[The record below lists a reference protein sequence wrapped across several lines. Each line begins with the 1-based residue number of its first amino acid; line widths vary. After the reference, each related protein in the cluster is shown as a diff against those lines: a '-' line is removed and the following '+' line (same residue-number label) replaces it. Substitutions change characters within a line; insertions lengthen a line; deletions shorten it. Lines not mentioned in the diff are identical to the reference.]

1 MFVIVRFKSALISRN
16 LTTAAKRR
24 RVPSIYKSLA
34 IGEAQKAVTD
44 YLHTTRSLSYS
55 HAEHIATN
63 ASSSIR
69 NLILNLDFS
78 VATFSKSIRRHLRYH
93 PINEFEFFFESIGI
107 DLGEVGEYL
116 PEKKFFFSEDPRV
129 LEAACALSGFG
140 FPWNKL
146 GRLYRE
152 ERSVFLQSGDE
163 IGLVLGRLS
172 GVGFSTVAVAGVC
185 LAFPSVLCGGVE
197 IGCLFVKVKRLFE
210 EFGSED
216 VVEENVESWYAFG
229 RKVRVF
235 YDLGFE
241 SEEMWELMGRNR
253 SLFMECSEEAL
264 VNKTDYFCRF
274 GIGKEEAALL
284 ILRNPDV
291 MSFDLEK
298 PVISVKGVL
307 KHFGLSEDEV
317 DALSLKHPHVF
328 GRNKMKNLPLVV
340 RALAIHERIFDK
352 LKNGTYQLLS
362 SYSLMKP
369 DEDIDREYQRGLEE
383 IQNLRCKTHSFQ
395 KLDFLHQIGFAEN
408 GLTMKTLQHVHGTAV
423 EIQERFQILL
433 DSGIDFSKAC
443 MLIRSSPKSL
453 NQKPHS
459 IQEKIRF
466 LCEEMGDSLEYLE
479 VYPAYLC
486 FDLENRISPRFR
498 FHKWL
503 VEKGLS
509 EKNYSIASIVATSEK
524 AFIARLYGI
533 HPAIPKHYFERFSYR
548 KDRTTGFDQM
558 FRQSIAF
565 TPPVHG
571 SDAPPP
577 PPQQQQ
583 SQQQPTVVNVSESS
597 RRQQIAAASSSPVK
611 SHPLHNFPLSDLR
624 WAMNH
629 ANTHRLR
636 KPSGRSPLR
645 EATNHGKGTEEVNE
659 ASGSSSF
666 ELKPEKQKKKDV
678 VSESAADR
686 SGTKSTA
693 ADGRSKIFIRIR
705 TKNNEETADV
715 ATTAVSA
722 ATVVADVHET
732 DESAEPVVDADVS
745 IGERISDGGGGG
757 QEGDEFGPKTW
768 NLRPRKPP
776 TKKRSIGGSCGG
788 SGTVLAENKTQ
799 GTVRTEAIRSR
810 NGVDAK
816 IATTT
821 ERKEKKPRLSIS
833 LSKLEIDEDIYSL
846 TGSKPS
852 RRPKKRAKNVQ
863 KQLDVLF
870 PGLWMGNV
878 SADAYKVSEHA

>member
-1 MFVIVRFKSALISRN
+1 
-16 LTTAAKRR
+16 
-24 RVPSIYKSLA
+24 
-34 IGEAQKAVTD
+34 
-44 YLHTTRSLSYS
+44 
-55 HAEHIATN
+55 
-63 ASSSIR
+63 
-69 NLILNLDFS
+69 
-78 VATFSKSIRRHLRYH
+78 
-93 PINEFEFFFESIGI
+93 
-107 DLGEVGEYL
+107 
-116 PEKKFFFSEDPRV
+116 
-129 LEAACALSGFG
+129 
-140 FPWNKL
+140 
-146 GRLYRE
+146 
-152 ERSVFLQSGDE
+152 
-163 IGLVLGRLS
+163 
-172 GVGFSTVAVAGVC
+172 
-185 LAFPSVLCGGVE
+185 
-197 IGCLFVKVKRLFE
+197 
-210 EFGSED
+210 
-216 VVEENVESWYAFG
+216 
-229 RKVRVF
+229 
-235 YDLGFE
+235 
-241 SEEMWELMGRNR
+241 
-253 SLFMECSEEAL
+253 
-264 VNKTDYFCRF
+264 
-274 GIGKEEAALL
+274 
-284 ILRNPDV
+284 
-291 MSFDLEK
+291 
-298 PVISVKGVL
+298 
-307 KHFGLSEDEV
+307 
-317 DALSLKHPHVF
+317 
-328 GRNKMKNLPLVV
+328 
-340 RALAIHERIFDK
+340 
-352 LKNGTYQLLS
+352 
-362 SYSLMKP
+362 
-369 DEDIDREYQRGLEE
+369 
-383 IQNLRCKTHSFQ
+383 
-395 KLDFLHQIGFAEN
+395 
-408 GLTMKTLQHVHGTAV
+408 
-423 EIQERFQILL
+423 
-433 DSGIDFSKAC
+433 
-443 MLIRSSPKSL
+443 
-453 NQKPHS
+453 
-459 IQEKIRF
+459 
-466 LCEEMGDSLEYLE
+466 
-479 VYPAYLC
+479 
-486 FDLENRISPRFR
+486 
-498 FHKWL
+498 
-503 VEKGLS
+503 
-509 EKNYSIASIVATSEK
+509 
-524 AFIARLYGI
+524 
-533 HPAIPKHYFERFSYR
+533 
-548 KDRTTGFDQM
+548 M

-571 SDAPPP
+571 SDAPP

-666 ELKPEKQKKKDV
+666 ELRPEKQKKKDV

-693 ADGRSKIFIRIR
+693 AYGRSKIFIRIR

-722 ATVVADVHET
+722 ATVAADVHET

-745 IGERISDGGGGG
+745 IGERISDGGGGGGG

>member
-1 MFVIVRFKSALISRN
+1 MFIIVRFKSALISRN

-185 LAFPSVLCGGVE
+185 LAFPSVLRGGVE

-229 RKVRVF
+229 RKIRVF

-264 VNKTDYFCRF
+264 MRKTDYFCRF
-274 GIGKEEAALL
+274 GVGKEEAALS

-317 DALSLKHPHVF
+317 DALSLKHPYVF
-328 GRNKMKNLPLVV
+328 GRNKMKNLPHVV
-340 RALAIHERIFDK
+340 RALGLHERIFDK
-352 LKNGTYQLLS
+352 LKNGTYHLLS

-423 EIQERFQILL
+423 EIQERFQVLL

>member
-1 MFVIVRFKSALISRN
+1 MFIILRFKSALISRN

-55 HAEHIATN
+55 HAEHIAAN

-152 ERSVFLQSGDE
+152 ERCVFLQSGEE

-185 LAFPSVLCGGVE
+185 LAFPSVLRGGVE
-197 IGCLFVKVKRLFE
+197 VGCLFVKVK
-210 EFGSED
+210 
-216 VVEENVESWYAFG
+216 
-229 RKVRVF
+229 RVF

-253 SLFMECSEEAL
+253 SLFVECSEEDL
-264 VNKTDYFCRF
+264 MRKTDYFCRF
-274 GIGKEEAALL
+274 GVGKEEAALL

-328 GRNKMKNLPLVV
+328 GRNKMKNLPHVV
-340 RALAIHERIFDK
+340 RALGIHERIFDK
-352 LKNGTYQLLS
+352 LKNGTYHLLS
-362 SYSLMKP
+362 SYSLMELE
-369 DEDIDREYQRGLEE
+369 EDIDREYQRGLEE

-408 GLTMKTLQHVHGTAV
+408 GLTVKILQHVHGTAV
-423 EIQERFQILL
+423 EIQERFQVLL

-548 KDRTTGFDQM
+548 KDRSTGFDQM

-571 SDAPPP
+571 SDAPP

-666 ELKPEKQKKKDV
+666 ELRPEKQKKKDV
-678 VSESAADR
+678 
-686 SGTKSTA
+686 
-693 ADGRSKIFIRIR
+693 
-705 TKNNEETADV
+705 
-715 ATTAVSA
+715 
-722 ATVVADVHET
+722 
-732 DESAEPVVDADVS
+732 
-745 IGERISDGGGGG
+745 
-757 QEGDEFGPKTW
+757 TW

-776 TKKRSIGGSCGG
+776 TKKRSIGGNCGG
-788 SGTVLAENKTQ
+788 SGTVLTENKTQ

-863 KQLDVLF
+863 KQLDVCGWVTFLQM
-870 PGLWMGNV
+870 LTRSQNML
-878 SADAYKVSEHA
+878 E